1 MNKRNVMMRLLAMF
15 CAMLTLLSLAACG
28 KTATNAPEDTTSQSE
43 PVKEEDRKDP
53 EIQAGVGE
61 RGDYGDEETPSPE
74 ATQPARD
81 QEKPEAV
88 KPEATKPEGRP
99 EDKPESKPEE
109 TKPAAPEE
117 SQPSSPEETLPPE
130 LMGMSYDRYM
140 AMTGEEQEAFA
151 RTFEELGDFI
161 AWWNAAKEYDKRDEE
176 SVEIKD
182 GVIDLGQLIP

>member
-1 MNKRNVMMRLLAMF
+1 MSKRNVMMRLLAMF

-43 PVKEEDRKDP
+43 PVKEEDQKDP

-81 QEKPEAV
+81 QEKPETV
-88 KPEATKPEGRP
+88 KPEATKP

-117 SQPSSPEETLPPE
+117 TQPSSPEETLPPE
-130 LMGMSYDRYM
+130 LLGMTYSQYW
-140 AMTGEEQEAFA
+140 AMSEEEQEVFVNS
-151 RTFEELGDFI
+151 FEKLSDFVD
-161 AWWNAAKEYDKRDEE
+161 WWHAAKAYEKKDDEPIE
-176 SVEIKD
+176 LEGDV
-182 GVIDLGQLIP
+182 VDLGQLIP